1 MIWSPGRALVACLAI
16 VLGGLRFARP
26 RTIGM
31 GGFKVP
37 QHWAAFGDAPYMAL
51 FGFFLG
57 MGLVTTVPSTV
68 MVVLAAWVWHAHN
81 LVLAAAVFWS
91 FALGRLG
98 TTVAAWAL
106 SRRSQEEAFVTANE
120 VERRIAGVARV
131 EAAVAIALGFVLVL
145 ESVI

>member
-57 MGLVTTVPSTV
+57 MGLVTTVPCTGSIIR
-68 MVVLAAWVWHAHN
+68 AARITI
-81 LVLAAAVFWS
+81 VFVS
-91 FALGRLG
+91 C
-98 TTVAAWAL
+98 
-106 SRRSQEEAFVTANE
+106 AFR
-120 VERRIAGVARV
+120 ERVARRRNRTRFM
-131 EAAVAIALGFVLVL
+131 EGDFI
-145 ESVI
+145 S